1 MGWVRSNLNAVRR
14 LRARLADRLYRL
26 YLPSGEVISYDTEDL
41 LDALGASLAREPHPL
56 RSAINETDLD
66 TGLEGL
72 IRALDRS
79 YAEVDEE
86 E

>member
-1 MGWVRSNLNAVRR
+1 MGWLASRISEVRR
-14 LRARLADRLYRL
+14 IKAKLTPRLSTL
-26 YLPSGEVISYDTEDL
+26 YLPGGSSLSYSNEEL
-41 LDALGASLAREPHPL
+41 LDALRATLAREEHPL

-79 YAEVDEE
+79 YAQEE